1 MASIDQDVLDRYD
14 PLLAA
19 IDARLAAI
27 DIILSGLSVGQIVKP
42 DTLTEIYPD
51 GTTVTYKRI

>member
-1 MASIDQDVLDRYD
+1 MANIDQDVLDRYD

-19 IDARLAAI
+19 INARLEAI

-42 DTLTEIYPD
+42 DTLEETYPN
-51 GTTVTYKRI
+51 GTTITYKRV